1 MESIQ
6 IIILA
11 IIQGITEWLPI
22 SSTAHLIIARDLLS
36 VNLTEEFWYLFSV
49 VVQLGS
55 VLAVIILYFNQLN
68 PIVKNKKESIE
79 KWILWLKIVV
89 ATIPAA
95 ILGFFLD
102 DLIAQVLS
110 ETYVIAITL
119 ILFGIFFL
127 YFDKNKI
134 FSIENTK
141 DITYKTALIVGLFQ
155 ALAIIPGTSRSGAT
169 ILGCIILGFNR
180 KTASEFSFFMA
191 LPVMFG
197 ASLLRLLKSNLAF
210 SNQELFYLA
219 LGTVVSLLVSLLV
232 IKQLIKFVKTHSF
245 KVFAYYR
252 IILAILL
259 ILYILFN

>member
-1 MESIQ
+1 MESVK

-22 SSTAHLIIARDLLS
+22 SSTAHLIIARDLIR
-36 VNLTEEFWYLFSV
+36 VNLSDNFWYLFSV

-55 VLAVIILYFNQLN
+55 VLAVIILYFNRLN
-68 PIVKNKKESIE
+68 PFVKDKIE
-79 KWILWLKIVV
+79 RDSKWILWFKIVV

-95 ILGFFLD
+95 ILGYFLD
-102 DLIAQVLS
+102 DAVASVLS
-110 ETYVIAITL
+110 ENYVIAITL
-119 ILFGIFFL
+119 IVYGLLFL
-127 YFDKNKI
+127 YFDKNKSFKI
-134 FSIENTK
+134 NDTK
-141 DITYKTALIVGLFQ
+141 DITYKTAALVGLFQ

-197 ASLLRLLKSNLAF
+197 ASLLRVLKSDLAF
-210 SNQELFYLA
+210 SNQEMSFLA
-219 LGTVVSLLVSLLV
+219 LGTVVSLVVSLLV
-232 IKQLIKFVKTHSF
+232 IKELIKFVKSHSF

-252 IILAILL
+252 IALALVLL
-259 ILYILFN
+259 FYIFFN